1 MPSVKLTINMWV
13 FTSGISIGKIVMKEF
28 CNIVIK
34 SCCYPEEFFTVI
46 LGLSKSGS
54 IIVGNE

>member
-13 FTSGISIGKIVMKEF
+13 FTSGIYFGKIVMKEF

-34 SCCYPEEFFTVI
+34 SGCCSEEFLTLIV
-46 LGLSKSGS
+46 GLSMSGS
-54 IIVGNE
+54 NIDGNV